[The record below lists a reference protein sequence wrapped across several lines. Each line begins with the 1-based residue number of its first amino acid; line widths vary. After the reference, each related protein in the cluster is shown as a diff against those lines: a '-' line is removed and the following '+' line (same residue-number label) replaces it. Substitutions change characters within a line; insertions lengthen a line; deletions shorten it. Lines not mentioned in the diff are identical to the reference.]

1 VAEMMYPFLKLDDNT
16 EIVHSELLD
25 GEIVKVYVEK
35 PIEGGFKSAYC
46 VLPNY
51 QWSEVDGF
59 TEQ

>member
-1 VAEMMYPFLKLDDNT
+1 MMYPFLKLDDNT